1 MILVKYSARRLL
13 HDLFLEQL
21 GLPDQFEKRKI
32 VRKGHRHRY
41 YTAYYLEIYDR
52 YCSGISHPR
61 IKRRKVCS
69 RSQKK
74 PKLKQWKR

>member
-1 MILVKYSARRLL
+1 MLYEMFL
-13 HDLFLEQL
+13 HQIGVEDN
-21 GLPDQFEKRKI
+21 FEKRKI
-32 VRKGHRHRY
+32 VRVGKRHRY
-41 YTAYYLEIYDR
+41 YTAYHLELFEIN
-52 YCSGISHPR
+52 CTGVSHPR